1 MRILAIDYGSKRTGL
16 AMSDPLGITAQPLK
30 TVPTEKLV
38 CELLELHE
46 EYELDKLIM
55 GLPIRMTG
63 EEGLAAEN
71 IRKVKSMLEKK
82 TKLVIELVDERLS
95 TSGMQKTLIE
105 GDVSRAK
112 RKLVI
117 DKLAATYLLQGYLA
131 RTKQKLQ
138 LSE

>member
-1 MRILAIDYGSKRTGL
+1 MRILAIDYGTKRTGL

-30 TVPTEKLV
+30 TVPTEKLLA
-38 CELLELHE
+38 ELLQLHE

-55 GLPIRMTG
+55 GLPLRLSG
-63 EEGLAAEN
+63 EEGPAAEN
-71 IRKVKSMLEKK
+71 IKKVKASLEKK
-82 TKLVIELVDERLS
+82 TKLKIELVDERLS
-95 TSGMQKTLIE
+95 TSSMQKTLIA

-131 RTKQKLQ
+131 RK
-138 LSE
+138 

>member
-55 GLPIRMTG
+55 GLPIRMNG
-63 EEGLAAEN
+63 EEGPAAQN
-71 IRKVKSMLEKK
+71 IRKIKSMLENK
-82 TKLVIELVDERLS
+82 TKLAIELVDERLS
-95 TSGMQKTLIE
+95 TSGMQKTLIA

-131 RTKQKLQ
+131 KLGR
-138 LSE
+138 LC